1 MDSKYSWDSISRED
15 FNGLLAKYTQVIPEK
30 LKALDQKRLHD
41 IPRALAARRNGK
53 GKEAPGLEK
62 DELLALVEWKLSHG
76 TFRPR
81 LLSLAS
87 SNSNIPEVT
96 SHAFSLIPTAP
107 ILSTPILA
115 PAILAALKHLTT
127 LSGIGPATASLILS
141 TLYPDDF
148 PFFSDEMFRWMM
160 WDEPAKDGK
169 KGWERKIGYTAKEYE
184 ALFGKVGEV
193 RERLGCGARQAECVA
208 YVLGKTG
215 GRGLVRDEVEEV
227 DGVEVEG
234 GGVAKG
240 KSEEREKA
248 KPVAKGKPA
257 PKKTTEKKEKKEK
270 KESLIDDDDGSGN
283 RRRSKR
289 LKTTK

>member
-1 MDSKYSWDSISRED
+1 MSPTCS
-15 FNGLLAKYTQVIPEK
+15 TQPSLNHNLIPPY
-30 LKALDQKRLHD
+30 R
-41 IPRALAARRNGK
+41 
-53 GKEAPGLEK
+53 
-62 DELLALVEWKLSHG
+62 SHG

-87 SNSNIPEVT
+87 SNSNIPEVI

-107 ILSTPILA
+107 TLSTPIPA

-148 PFFSDEMFRWMM
+148 PFFSDELFRWVM

-184 ALFGKVGEV
+184 ALLGKVGELGQ
-193 RERLGCGARQAECVA
+193 RLGCGAREAECVA

-227 DGVEVEG
+227 DGLEVEG
-234 GGVAKG
+234 GGVAEG
-240 KSEEREKA
+240 KPEEQEKV
-248 KPVAKGKPA
+248 KPMAKGMPA
-257 PKKTTEKKEKKEK
+257 PKETTEKKENKEN
-270 KESLIDDDDGSGN
+270 KESLIDDDDGCGS